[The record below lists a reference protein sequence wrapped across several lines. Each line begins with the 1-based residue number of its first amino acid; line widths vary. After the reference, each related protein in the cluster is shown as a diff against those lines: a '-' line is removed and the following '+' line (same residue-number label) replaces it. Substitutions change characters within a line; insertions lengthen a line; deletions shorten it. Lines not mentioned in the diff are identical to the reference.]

1 MTSLTYTA
9 QELQTF
15 TNAMPDKKVLILGDI
30 MLDRYLHGDSFR
42 ISPEAPVP
50 VVQVQ
55 RQQLLLGGAGNVAR
69 NIKSL
74 GGEPTLFSVCGKDRA
89 ADEFG
94 AICQEEGITAHLLAE
109 AGRKTTSKNRLIARH
124 QQVMRFDEEV
134 VTALSPSEEAGL
146 LNGIT
151 PLLAEHDVLIL
162 SDYGKGVINKSL
174 LAGLNELIGQKN
186 PNLKVLVDPKT
197 PNYPLYNGVW
207 LLTPNAKETSE
218 ATGLATRTHAEIK
231 AAGQALLRQTNAR
244 HLLTTLGPDGMALFN
259 SPEDIWHIP
268 TTARNV
274 FDVTGAGDTVIALT
288 GLALAAGVPLLAAC
302 LIANY
307 AAGIVVGEIGTA
319 TVNMGQL
326 QDAIKSH
333 SNNLLSTW

>member
-9 QELQTF
+9 EELQAFANT
-15 TNAMPDKKVLILGDI
+15 MPGKKVLILGDI

-50 VVQVQ
+50 VVQVE

-69 NIKSL
+69 NIKRL
-74 GGEPTLFSVCGKDRA
+74 GGEPILFSVCGEDRA
-89 ADEFG
+89 AEEFKN
-94 AICQEEGITAHLLAE
+94 ICQKEGITARLLAE
-109 AGRKTTSKNRLIARH
+109 KNRKTTSKNRLIARH

-134 VTALSPSEEAGL
+134 ISDLTAAEEAGL
-146 LNGIT
+146 LADIA

-174 LAGLNELIGQKN
+174 LAGLNNLIAQKN
-186 PNLKVLVDPKT
+186 QNLKVLVDPKT
-197 PNYPLYNGVW
+197 PNYPLYKGVW

-218 ATGLATRTHAEIK
+218 ATGLATRTHQEIK
-231 AAGQALLRQTNAR
+231 AAGQALLKQTNAK

-259 SPEDIWHIP
+259 SPDNIWHIP

-288 GLALAAGVPLLAAC
+288 GLALAAGIPLLAAC

-319 TVNMGQL
+319 TVNMQQL

-333 SNNLLSTW
+333 QSNLLSTW